1 MNIKIEGDPGT
12 GNTFQEINIGTVQNY
27 NPNATTVI
35 NYNGM
40 GSGDKAEAKDAK
52 SKGENPMDMRETLP
66 IRKEIMLYVSCL
78 NTEDVAEHEWL
89 GTKYMKLWDAILD
102 LPEVEAEVYTIGKQ
116 HGTSFNR
123 NLIGNIINYLA
134 TRADKKKRVY
144 KELNAT
150 LYARKLEGD
159 PDHPV
164 RLAMGKL
171 PKEEIKKALD
181 KFMENYLL

>member
-52 SKGENPMDMRETLP
+52 SKGENPKDMRETLP

-171 PKEEIKKALD
+171 PKDEIKKSLD
-181 KFMENYLL
+181 KFMDNYLL